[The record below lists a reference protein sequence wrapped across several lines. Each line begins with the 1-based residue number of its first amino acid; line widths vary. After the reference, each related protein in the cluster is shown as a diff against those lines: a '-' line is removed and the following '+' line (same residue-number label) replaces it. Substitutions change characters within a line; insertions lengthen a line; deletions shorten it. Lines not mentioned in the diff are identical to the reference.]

1 MADLTS
7 AARSATT
14 HDRRWWWIPAAL
26 CLSLLLAAID
36 NTIVN
41 VALPT
46 LCRQIGS
53 STSDLPWVVDAE
65 TVASVSL
72 LLVCRNIGDRL
83 GRRRVL
89 QVGLVLFALASL
101 AGALS
106 TTVDQLIAARAA
118 MGACVA
124 LVYPAWGLVVLG
136 GAAKQRPG
144 AFSASRRPGC
154 QNLAVFRL

>member
-1 MADLTS
+1 M
-7 AARSATT
+7 
-14 HDRRWWWIPAAL
+14 
-26 CLSLLLAAID
+26 LLAAID

-46 LCRQIGS
+46 LSRQIGA
-53 STSDLPWVVDAE
+53 STSDLQWVVDAD
-65 TVASVSL
+65 TVAFTSL

-83 GRRRVL
+83 GRRRVP

-154 QNLAVFRL
+154 QSLAVFRR